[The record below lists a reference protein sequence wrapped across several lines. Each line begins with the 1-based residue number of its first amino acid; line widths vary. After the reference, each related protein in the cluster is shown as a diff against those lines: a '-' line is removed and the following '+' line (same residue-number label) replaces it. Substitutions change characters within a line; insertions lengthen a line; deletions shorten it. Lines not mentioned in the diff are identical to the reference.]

1 MSDKKPDN
9 VADNP
14 AVLPYGSNIGAPAII
29 KDDIDG
35 WKMIRVNKVNKQF
48 EDKFLEIK
56 EEYEKLINE
65 FKWNELV
72 YKSKF
77 NFEPVIGEVYHLYY
91 DNTGNVF
98 LSLVEPA
105 QWSYEFIGS
114 FRYNHDNK
122 WIKI

>member
-72 YKSKF
+72 YKSKC

>member
-1 MSDKKPDN
+1 MSNKKPDN

-14 AVLPYGSNIGAPAII
+14 SVLPYGSNIGAPAII

-48 EDKFLEIK
+48 EDRFLEIK

-77 NFEPVIGEVYHLYY
+77 NFEPVIGETYHLYY
-91 DNTGNVF
+91 NNTGNVF
-98 LSLVEPA
+98 LSLIEPS
-105 QWSYEFIGS
+105 QWTYEFIGS
-114 FRYNHDNK
+114 FRYNYDNK